1 MLDAAQR
8 RNAGSVTLPDWGQ
21 ALEWRDH
28 LILTALGI
36 GLLGLLIA
44 LLSPLNYPFANDTA
58 GYLQEARNWLR
69 GEGFL
74 RGTDWNDITREWAA
88 FPLFPPGFAMAI
100 AGLSK
105 LGLSLPQAAL
115 AAAWL
120 SWLLLLPAI
129 SYALRPLVGRWAAM
143 AIAVLAVS
151 SPGFV
156 EYGYLALS
164 DAGMTLLSVLSLGI
178 LIRQNYRQSECWQ
191 AILLSGFLA
200 GCAYSLRNAAAVL
213 PLTVITYLGLSL
225 LARQTDWLTILRTGL
240 IWGSGFALLAFPLFF
255 YNFHTF
261 GSIQPYFSAHGGV
274 EFGVVKAFRVSLW
287 SLLLDLSAWRRVA
300 DMAWSIVA
308 MALLLLPATLLLLW
322 AGWQRWQ
329 RSAPV
334 VRSALLLLSLYAT
347 LGFALVVWGR
357 SHFDWVEV
365 TLTRQLMPYS
375 WAILAGIAWAL
386 QTDTPGGNGSSR
398 TRTLLLLGALLVAG
412 RLGSIQIDLHREAD
426 IRAAVDTHGYM
437 AAARLFPDSV
447 LTNCIKQNTRHDHD
461 LMNLLKSL
469 PDRAHIVSNQAQ
481 LLSLETGRHIRSF
494 DPTAK
499 NLTELAALRR
509 QIGDRMVVLA
519 MLPTNA
525 ILRSGQAGTWQDETL
540 LQIPSG
546 YRILMRTP
554 TVLVISLP

>member
-1 MLDAAQR
+1 MPENPH
-8 RNAGSVTLPDWGQ
+8 RNAVSTPMSDWGQ

-28 LILTALGI
+28 LILTAVGI

-74 RGTDWNDITREWAA
+74 RGTDWSDITREWAA
-88 FPLFPPGFAMAI
+88 FPLFPPGFAMEI

-105 LGLSLPQAAL
+105 LGLSLPHAAL

-129 SYALRPLVGRWAAM
+129 SYALRPLVGRWVAM

-178 LIRQNYRQSECWQ
+178 LIRQNYRHSACWQ

-200 GCAYSLRNAAAVL
+200 GCAYTLRNAAAVL
-213 PLTVITYLGLSL
+213 PLTVIAYLGLNL
-225 LARQTDWLTILRTGL
+225 LAKPSNVLSVLRNGL
-240 IWGSGFALLAFPLFF
+240 VWGSGFALLAFPLFF
-255 YNFHTF
+255 YNFLTF
-261 GSIQPYFSAHGGV
+261 GSIQPYFSAHGGIDY
-274 EFGVVKAFRVSLW
+274 GVIKAFRVSLW

-300 DMAWSIVA
+300 DMAWSILA
-308 MALLLLPATLLLLW
+308 MTLLLLPATLLLLW
-322 AGWQRWQ
+322 SGWRRWQ
-329 RSAPV
+329 RSAQA
-334 VRSALLLLSLYAT
+334 VRSALLLLSLYT
-347 LGFALVVWGR
+347 GLGFALVVWGR

-375 WAILAGIAWAL
+375 WAVFAGITWAL
-386 QTDTPGGNGSSR
+386 QTDTPQGNGSGR
-398 TRTLLLLGALLVAG
+398 TRTLLLLGALLAAG
-412 RLGSIQIDLHREAD
+412 RIGIIQTDLHREAD
-426 IRAAVDTHGYM
+426 IRAAVDAHGYV
-437 AAARLFPDSV
+437 AAARLYPDSV
-447 LTNCIKQNTRHDHD
+447 LTNRIKQNTRHDRD
-461 LMNLLKSL
+461 LMNLLESL
-469 PDRAHIVSNQAQ
+469 PDKAHIVSNQAQ
-481 LLSLETGRHIRSF
+481 LLSLETGRHIRSLE
-494 DPTAK
+494 PTAS
-499 NLTELAALRR
+499 NLTELEALRR
-509 QIGDRMVVLA
+509 HIGDRMVILA

-525 ILRSGQAGTWQDETL
+525 ILRSGQADTWQDETL
-540 LQIPSG
+540 RQFPSG

>member
-1 MLDAAQR
+1 VPENPH
-8 RNAGSVTLPDWGQ
+8 RNAVSAPVPDWGQ

-74 RGTDWNDITREWAA
+74 RGTDWTDITREWAA
-88 FPLFPPGFAMAI
+88 FPLFPPGFAIEI

-105 LGLSLPQAAL
+105 LGLSLPHAAL

-129 SYALRPLVGRWAAM
+129 SYALRPLVGRWVAM
-143 AIAVLAVS
+143 AIAILAVS

-178 LIRQNYRQSECWQ
+178 LIRQSYHQSACWQ

-213 PLTVITYLGLSL
+213 PLTVIAYLGLSL
-225 LARQTDWLTILRTGL
+225 LTRQSNWLTTLRTGL
-240 IWGSGFALLAFPLFF
+240 IWGGGFALLAFPLFF

-261 GSIQPYFSAHGGV
+261 GSIQPYFSAHGEV
-274 EFGVVKAFRVSLW
+274 NFGAIKAFRVSLW
-287 SLLLDLSAWRRVA
+287 SLLLDLSAWRAMA

-308 MALLLLPATLLLLW
+308 MALLLPATLLLLW
-322 AGWQRWQ
+322 AGWQRWR
-329 RSAPV
+329 RSAQA
-334 VRSALLLLSLYAT
+334 VRSALLLLSLYAG

-365 TLTRQLMPYS
+365 TLTWQLMPYS
-375 WAILAGIAWAL
+375 WAVFAGIAWAL
-386 QTDTPGGNGSSR
+386 QTDTPQENGSSR
-398 TRTLLLLGALLVAG
+398 THTLLLLGALLAAG

-426 IRAAVDTHGYM
+426 IRAAVDAHGYM

-447 LTNCIKQNTRHDHD
+447 LTNRIKQNTRHDHD

-469 PDRAHIVSNQAQ
+469 PYQAHIVSNQAQ

-494 DPTAK
+494 DPTAR

-509 QIGDRMVVLA
+509 HIGDRMVILA

-525 ILRSGQAGTWQDETL
+525 ILRSAQADTWQDETL
-540 LQIPSG
+540 HQISSG